1 MLAEEVSGVSKRWM
15 GFASKLKEIGLQSW
29 APSKGRWVVM
39 RRALVL
45 GVMAVGIALLL
56 WAGWPNLRE
65 RKLAMQKARDSQ
77 MVLIPEKQGQAS
89 GQGEDSGLAPVMRGK
104 QAPAFA
110 LTSLDGK

>member
-56 WAGWPNLRE
+56 WAGWHNLRE
-65 RKLAMQKARDSQ
+65 RKLAMQEARENHVVLVPEKSGSAAADSQ
-77 MVLIPEKQGQAS
+77 SPEA
-89 GQGEDSGLAPVMRGK
+89 EA
-104 QAPAFA
+104 
-110 LTSLDGK
+110 